1 MPAAFMLVRNGRRRS
16 LPVDMEIAAM
26 VFNPLDGGSVSA
38 ASVPMKG
45 ASRHWPFAF
54 NTSNTAAVS

>member
-38 ASVPMKG
+38 ASVPMK
-45 ASRHWPFAF
+45 
-54 NTSNTAAVS
+54 

>member
-26 VFNPLDGGSVSA
+26 VFNRLDGGSVSA
-38 ASVPMKG
+38 TSVPMK
-45 ASRHWPFAF
+45 
-54 NTSNTAAVS
+54 